1 MHKYNEIKYCQK
13 IFRKTISIGAAFI
26 LNGRKRAID
35 IISFFM
41 QTKINLLFLW
51 KLNFIYYI

>member
-41 QTKINLLFLW
+41 QTKINLLFL
-51 KLNFIYYI
+51 